1 MDRFRFISE
10 ATCFYGA
17 YRCEISLLA
26 ELAEPYQI
34 QVVPA
39 PEATSDRWT
48 HPPFSGHYDGDYIW
62 GRGSEDD
69 KSNVIAILSAIDSL
83 LKAGFEPQR
92 TVVFAVGFDEEGG
105 APGGYGARSLAEHLL
120 EVYGDDGVELI
131 VSVNSQW
138 C

>member
-1 MDRFRFISE
+1 M
-10 ATCFYGA
+10 
-17 YRCEISLLA
+17 
-26 ELAEPYQI
+26 
-34 QVVPA
+34 
-39 PEATSDRWT
+39 
-48 HPPFSGHYDGDYIW
+48 
-62 GRGSEDD
+62 
-69 KSNVIAILSAIDSL
+69 IAILSAIDSL